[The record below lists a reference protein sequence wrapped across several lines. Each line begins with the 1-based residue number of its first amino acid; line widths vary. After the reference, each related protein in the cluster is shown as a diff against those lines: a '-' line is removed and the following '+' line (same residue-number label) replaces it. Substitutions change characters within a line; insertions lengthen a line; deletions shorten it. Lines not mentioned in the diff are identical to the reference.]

1 MSRIVAH
8 APELIYSLLR
18 LARIFSETTMFYLRI
33 CLLVVCGTVFT
44 VANAQQHD
52 DHDHLIEQPM
62 PEFPIGEL
70 VRGREGWVLVTY
82 TVQQDGTVFSPIV
95 EESSGSE
102 AFDKA
107 AVTAVSEWRYIPGT
121 EQRESALVNFVFE
134 RSQPFVSKKFY
145 FRNEQVHKAINKGDF
160 DDAQNRIDK
169 MRRKDDLTA
178 SELAYSYITEG
189 RIYAEEGDKA
199 GQLQCF
205 RKAMINDGRWLD
217 REDYLKLLRAS
228 VVLELQL
235 EDYSSA
241 LRDHALLSETGVG
254 RKLAADL
261 EEPIR
266 VLESMVASD
275 RVELNQPYA
284 PAEIEV
290 FIQHEGLRRPNTTE
304 QMPSPGGE
312 YETEQRETPAR
323 TEPQQS
329 QGG

>member
-1 MSRIVAH
+1 
-8 APELIYSLLR
+8 
-18 LARIFSETTMFYLRI
+18 MFYLRI

-44 VANAQQHD
+44 AANAQQHD

-82 TVQQDGTVFSPIV
+82 TVLKDGTVFSPIV

-107 AVTAVSEWRYIPGT
+107 AIAAVTEWRYLPGA
-121 EQRESALVNFVFE
+121 EQSESALVNFVYE
-134 RSQPFVSKKFY
+134 RSEPFLSKKFY
-145 FRNEQVHKAINKGDF
+145 FRNEQIHKAINKDDF
-160 DDAQNRIDK
+160 DEAQQRIDK
-169 MRRKDDLTA
+169 MRRKDELTA

-189 RIYAEEGDKA
+189 RIYAEKGDRV
-199 GQLQCF
+199 GQLQHF
-205 RKAMINDGRWLD
+205 RKAMINDGRWLERD
-217 REDYLKLLRAS
+217 DYLKLLRAS

-241 LRDHALLSETGVG
+241 LRDYALLSETGAG

-266 VLESMVASD
+266 VLENLVAND
-275 RVELNQPYA
+275 RVELRQPYA
-284 PAEIEV
+284 PAELEV
-290 FIQHEGLRRPNTTE
+290 LIQHERLRRPGTSE
-304 QMPSPGGE
+304 QMPSPDDE
-312 YETEQRETPAR
+312 YETEQRGTPGR
-323 TEPQQS
+323 SQPQQN